1 MSLKIT
7 AKSLNGTVKAPP
19 SKSVL
24 HRELIVAFLTEF
36 LNILPR
42 ENIIEAIVTPTDS
55 DNDDVLATRRCLK
68 ALYNAYKGTTGVNIK
83 SDIGADTETDIVM
96 ECGESGST
104 LRFLMTVASVFASKK
119 LDGNHRLI
127 FKVCGRLIERPVD
140 QLAACLKEHGVTCE
154 VLREENSVVLTGKLT
169 EGDFRIRGDISSQY
183 LSGILMALS
192 LCDNSAVILE
202 GELKSSG
209 YVDLT
214 LEVLNKNG
222 FDVKI
227 SDGEGSSR
235 RYVLEKNSAFFASDS
250 KSEVEFGKEGD
261 WSGGAFLLSMAA
273 LNSKGEIIVN
283 GLNEK
288 SLQKDK
294 AVIDVLRK
302 LNVKFDTEY
311 IDGNASFKFTNGGN
325 CDGNCGSSCGGVD
338 FFEYDCENIPDIVP
352 YIAVLC
358 AFKSEVSK
366 IVNIAR
372 LRHKESDRIAAVKD
386 ILDACGAENI
396 YDEQK
401 DVLTIKKAIKLPSE
415 LNINTEHDHRILQAG
430 VLACVASGKT
440 TYIDD
445 ELCIN
450 KSFPGMFEMLKKLGA
465 EVTK

>member
-7 AKSLNGTVKAPP
+7 VKSLNGTVKAPP

-24 HRELIVAFLTEF
+24 HRELIVTFLTEF
-36 LNILPR
+36 LNVLPR
-42 ENIIEAIVTPTDS
+42 ENIIAQIITPTDS

-68 ALYNAYKGTTGVNIK
+68 SLYDSYSGVNA
-83 SDIGADTETDIVM
+83 GTDIVM

-104 LRFLMTVASVFASKK
+104 LRFLMTVASVFSSKK
-119 LDGNHRLI
+119 IMGEHRLI

-140 QLAACLKEHGVTCE
+140 QLAACLKEHGVLCE
-154 VLREENSVVLTGKLT
+154 ILKEENSVVLTGKLS

-192 LCDNSAVILE
+192 LCDNSRVLLE

-214 LEVLNKNG
+214 IEVLNKNG
-222 FDVKI
+222 FNVKI

-235 RYVLEKNSAFFASDS
+235 RYVLEKNASDFN
-250 KSEVEFGKEGD
+250 SEVDFGKEGD
-261 WSGGAFLLSMAA
+261 WSGGAFLLSLAA
-273 LNSKGEIIVN
+273 LNPKGVITVN
-283 GLNEK
+283 GLNEN

-294 AVIDVLRK
+294 AVIDVLEK
-302 LNVKFDTEY
+302 LNVAFDAVN
-311 IDGNASFKFTNGGN
+311 IDGNTSFKFTSGGN
-325 CDGNCGSSCGGVD
+325 CGGVD

-358 AFKSEVSK
+358 AFKSEISH

-372 LRHKESDRIAAVKD
+372 LRHKESDRIAAVKA
-386 ILDACGAENI
+386 ILDACGAENS
-396 YDEQK
+396 YDEEK
-401 DVLTIKKAIKLPSE
+401 DVLTIKKAEGWPSE
-415 LNINTEHDHRILQAG
+415 LYINTEHDHRILQAG
-430 VLACVASGKT
+430 VLACVASGKIA
-440 TYIDD
+440 YIDD